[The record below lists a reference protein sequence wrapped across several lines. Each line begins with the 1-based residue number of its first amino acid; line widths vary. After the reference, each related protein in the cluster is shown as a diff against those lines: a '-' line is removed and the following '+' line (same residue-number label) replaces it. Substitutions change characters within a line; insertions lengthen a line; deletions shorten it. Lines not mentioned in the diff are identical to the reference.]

1 MGPPL
6 DGLSPHEGHIFV
18 ATTNKG
24 EELDQALTRP
34 GRMNL
39 SHIELT
45 HATKHQA
52 RLLFQRFY
60 ADKMCC
66 RAVGTRRS
74 MSDAYYNIP
83 LYDTVM
89 PFKQ

>member
-60 ADKMCC
+60 ADKS
-66 RAVGTRRS
+66 RS
-74 MSDAYYNIP
+74 SVVFASANKRDADHP
-83 LYDTVM
+83 TTLW
-89 PFKQ
+89 FLE